1 MVVFLESMLTIKFL
15 LLVACVLIGYTL
27 GFIFTEDEDFRLS
40 KHRLFQF
47 EAFECRQCLSFHI
60 TWVLTTLSATL
71 FEDWYMFI
79 VGLFFAFM
87 LYVGLRIDKNKKT
100 IKI

>member
-1 MVVFLESMLTIKFL
+1 MIALKFL
-15 LLVACVLIGYTL
+15 LLVVCVLMGYTL

-60 TWVLTTLSATL
+60 TWVLTTLSAAL
-71 FEDWYMFI
+71 FEDWYMFG

-87 LYVGLRIDKNKKT
+87 LYVGLRIDQKRKT